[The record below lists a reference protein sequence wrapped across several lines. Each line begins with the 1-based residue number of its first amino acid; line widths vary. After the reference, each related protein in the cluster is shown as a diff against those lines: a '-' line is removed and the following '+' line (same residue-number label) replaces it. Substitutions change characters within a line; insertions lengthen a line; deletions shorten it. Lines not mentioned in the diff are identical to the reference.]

1 MLTLLLI
8 SGFTAFIFV
17 VLNQLI
23 SILDSFIDMRLI
35 RAFVTLVISAGG
47 TGLMSVSTIKLFIV
61 YTIAGAFFGSAL
73 VVVIERLNSYQ
84 PAVVHAVGR
93 ER

>member
-8 SGFTAFIFV
+8 SGFTAFIFA

-23 SILDSFIDMRLI
+23 SIFDSFIDMRLI
-35 RAFVTLVISAGG
+35 RVFVTLGISAGG
-47 TGLMSVSTIKLFIV
+47 TGLMEISSIKLFIV
-61 YTIAGAFFGSAL
+61 YTVAGAFFGSAL
-73 VVVIERLNSYQ
+73 VVIAERLNSYQ

>member
-8 SGFTAFIFV
+8 SGFTAFLFA

-35 RAFVTLVISAGG
+35 RAFVTLAISAGG
-47 TGLMSVSTIKLFIV
+47 TGLMEVSSIKLFIV
-61 YTIAGAFFGSAL
+61 YTVSGAFFGSAL
-73 VVVIERLNSYQ
+73 VVVAERLNSYQ
-84 PAVVHAVGR
+84 PAVIHAVGR
-93 ER
+93 DR

>member
-8 SGFTAFIFV
+8 SGFTAFIFAV
-17 VLNQLI
+17 VNQLI

-35 RAFVTLVISAGG
+35 RAFATLLVSAGG
-47 TGLMSVSTIKLFIV
+47 TGLMGIPSIKLFIV
-61 YTIAGAFFGSAL
+61 YTVASAFFGSAL
-73 VVVIERLNSYQ
+73 VIVVERFNSYQ
-84 PAVVHAVGR
+84 PAVVHAVSR

>member
-8 SGFTAFIFV
+8 SGFTAFIFAV
-17 VLNQLI
+17 VNQLI
-23 SILDSFIDMRLI
+23 SIFDSFIDMRLI

-47 TGLMSVSTIKLFIV
+47 TDLMNVTTVKLFIV
-61 YTIAGAFFGSAL
+61 YTVASAFFGSAL
-73 VVVIERLNSYQ
+73 VVIAERLNSYQ
-84 PAVVHAVGR
+84 PAVVHAVSR